1 MISYIAT
8 VFIVDMVL
16 LLAAGGY
23 GFFCAITNP
32 NQYINPSLCGRRAKV
47 AVFVPFLWF
56 YHVLANAKT
65 VYGYCQ
71 AVEWNIPHDILVDIA
86 VRQSVGMVGTMLNV
100 LLIAG
105 YNFDKQNGTI

>member
-32 NQYINPSLCGRRAKV
+32 NQYINSSLCGRRLRLLCSC
-47 AVFVPFLWF
+47 PFCGFTTSLPMQ
-56 YHVLANAKT
+56 KT
-65 VYGYCQ
+65 VYEYFQ
-71 AVEWNIPHDILVDIA
+71 AVVWDVPHDILVDIA

-105 YNFDKQNGTI
+105 YNFEKQNGTI

>member
-32 NQYINPSLCGRRAKV
+32 NQYINSSLCGRRAKV
-47 AVFVPFLWF
+47 AVFVPFLCFTTSLPMQRRCMNIFRLWCGMF
-56 YHVLANAKT
+56 LMIFLLTLPCAK
-65 VYGYCQ
+65 VW
-71 AVEWNIPHDILVDIA
+71 AW
-86 VRQSVGMVGTMLNV
+86 
-100 LLIAG
+100 
-105 YNFDKQNGTI
+105 